1 MWYRVVRT
9 ICLFVISLRCKVH
22 FVHVGKCRHY
32 CMGTQLEFII
42 QSVVRIP
49 HLPPGEPA
57 RSALWHRSQS
67 GTWHQT
73 QLRFPVVSRLLCISR
88 QSAPNFGPAAIIIM
102 TVMTNLTRTMD
113 MTGRKN
119 FIIVSSTVGV

>member
-49 HLPPGEPA
+49 HLPPGDNQLVVHCGIVVNLE
-57 RSALWHRSQS
+57 H
-67 GTWHQT
+67 GTKHNFVF
-73 QLRFPVVSRLLCISR
+73 QL
-88 QSAPNFGPAAIIIM
+88 
-102 TVMTNLTRTMD
+102 
-113 MTGRKN
+113 
-119 FIIVSSTVGV
+119 